1 MSDLQAAA
9 RRVVAA
15 KLIGDVL
22 KEEAEQARRSTLELM
37 DQLGV
42 ERVRVTDE
50 SGANLGAVTIAAG
63 RVSVR
68 VVDERAF
75 VAWVARNYPSEL
87 VQVVRDSFKE
97 KVFAAV
103 KKHAEQGDPTAVG
116 PDGEVVPGL
125 EVVHGTP
132 YVTAR
137 PTADARER
145 MRELLT
151 QSGVLALTS
160 REEANRRLVVT

>member
-22 KEEAEQARRSTLELM
+22 REEADQARRSTLELM
-37 DQLGV
+37 DQLGA

-50 SGANLGAVTIAAG
+50 SGANLGSVSVAAG

-68 VVDERAF
+68 VVDEQAF
-75 VAWVARNYPSEL
+75 VAWVAKNHPSEL
-87 VQVVRDSFKE
+87 VQVVRDSFRE
-97 KVFAAV
+97 KVFASA
-103 KKHAEQGDPTAVG
+103 KAKAEPGDSTAVG

-132 YVTAR
+132 YVTTR
-137 PTADARER
+137 PTAEARER
-145 MRELLT
+145 MRDLLRG
-151 QSGVLALTS
+151 SGLFELTS
-160 REEANRRLVVT
+160 GGEEVSGGA

>member
-9 RRVVAA
+9 RRVAAA

-22 KEEAEQARRSTLELM
+22 KEEAEQARKSTLELM

-63 RVSVR
+63 RTSVR
-68 VVDERAF
+68 VVDEQAF
-75 VAWVARNYPSEL
+75 VAWVRRNHPSEL
-87 VQVVRDSFKE
+87 VQVVRDTFRE
-97 KVFAAV
+97 KVFASA
-103 KKHAEQGDPTAVG
+103 KAKAEPGDSTAVG

-137 PTADARER
+137 PTAEARER
-145 MRELLT
+145 MRDLLRG
-151 QSGVLALTS
+151 SGLFELTS
-160 REEANRRLVVT
+160 GGEEVSGGA

>member
-9 RRVVAA
+9 RRVAAA

-22 KEEAEQARRSTLELM
+22 KEEADQARKSTLELM

-68 VVDERAF
+68 VVDEQAF
-75 VAWVARNYPSEL
+75 VAWVRRNHPSEL
-87 VQVVRDSFKE
+87 VQVVRDSFRE
-97 KVFAAV
+97 KVFASAKAKV
-103 KKHAEQGDPTAVG
+103 EPGDSTAVG

-137 PTADARER
+137 PTAEARER
-145 MRELLT
+145 MRDLLRG
-151 QSGVLALTS
+151 SGLFELTS
-160 REEANRRLVVT
+160 GGEEVSGGA

>member
-15 KLIGDVL
+15 KLIGDAL
-22 KEEAEQARRSTLELM
+22 KEEADQARKSTLELM
-37 DQLGV
+37 DQLGA

-50 SGANLGAVTIAAG
+50 SGANLGSVSVAAG

-75 VAWVARNYPSEL
+75 VAWVAKNHPSEL
-87 VQVVRDSFKE
+87 VQVVRESFKE
-97 KVFAAV
+97 KVLASA
-103 KKHAEQGDPTAVG
+103 KAKAEPGDNTAVG

-132 YVTAR
+132 YVTTR
-137 PTADARER
+137 PTAEARER
-145 MRELLT
+145 MRDLLRG
-151 QSGVLALTS
+151 SGLFELTS
-160 REEANRRLVVT
+160 GGEGGNGAA